1 MNNAEIVQSLLNDE
15 DIRVKYLNN
24 GIASFNFTNKAF
36 FNSRWNSRTLISRGL
51 FIDINTGE
59 VYARSYDKFFAVD
72 ERPETKLKTLVKSLK
87 YPVCC
92 YRKENGFLGILSCH
106 DGEPFFASKST
117 NQGEFAE
124 NFKRIFYKN
133 TSEEGRKYLYNALEQ
148 LNASAVFEVIDPIN
162 DPHIVEYSEEHVVLL
177 NVIKNDFDYIRFWGL
192 NEFLS
197 KKCGIPYKSLD
208 YVCED
213 EQTFL
218 DWYQSA
224 CKETDVEGYVCEDS
238 NGFMF
243 KIKNDWYKYWKRMR
257 SVVQAIASERH
268 SIEAIKQRY
277 RLNKN
282 DENLFN
288 FMLEYVPE
296 YVDRNLKVPDI
307 ITVRNAYYN
316 RESLL

>member
-1 MNNAEIVQSLLNDE
+1 MSYIDSLRANEYVREKDLG
-15 DIRVKYLNN
+15 N
-24 GIASFNFTNKAF
+24 GISSFNFTRKAF
-36 FNSRWNSRTLISRGL
+36 FKGIWDEQTIRCRGL
-51 FIDINTGE
+51 FVKDGE

-72 ERPETKLKTLVKSLK
+72 ERPETKLKTLAKNLK

-92 YRKENGFLGILSCH
+92 YRKENGFLGILACH

-133 TSEEGRKYLYNALEQ
+133 TSENGRKYLYNALEQ

-162 DPHIVEYSEEHVVLL
+162 DPHIVEYNEEHVVLL
-177 NVIKNDFDYIRFWGL
+177 NVVKNDFNYTIFWDDF
-192 NEFLS
+192 NEELS
-197 KKCGIPYKSLD
+197 RKCGISYKSLD

-218 DWYQSA
+218 DWYKSA
-224 CKETDVEGYVCEDS
+224 CKETGVEGYVCEDS
-238 NGFMF
+238 SGFMF

-257 SVVQAIASERH
+257 SVVQTIASERH

-307 ITVRNAYYN
+307 ITVRNEYYN
-316 RESLL
+316 RNSLL